1 MSKELSFEA
10 SIESLEKIVDSLEKD
25 DITLEDSIKQYKKG
39 IQLVNNCNSAI
50 DKIEKELE
58 IITDERA

>member
-1 MSKELSFEA
+1 MSKEMSFEA
-10 SIESLEKIVDSLEKD
+10 SIESLERIVDALEKD
-25 DITLEDSIKQYKKG
+25 DTTLEDSIKKYKEG

-58 IITDERA
+58 IITEDKA